1 MRSRHSYTAILLA
14 SSLLAACPALAQNS
28 GGAGQP
34 AAAGQDRVSFDIPA
48 GPAADALNRFSRQAG
63 IEIIYPFDAIA
74 GHSVVGVSGAM
85 SAREALGRLL
95 RGLPLAIA
103 SDNGRM
109 ITLRAST
116 RNAEAAGGAAV
127 GSDAASQI
135 IVTGARSALDKAVAA
150 ERAADNLTN
159 VVSSEDT
166 GQFADQNVA
175 ESLQRLPGVT
185 VNRSEG
191 EGRSVSV
198 RGLPSQFTA
207 VTIDGVRLGTS
218 NVDTASV
225 SLDSVSNEQLQQIEI
240 TKSVLP
246 SQDADTIGGA
256 INLRTLSAFSGKE
269 KLQLRVDG
277 YYGEVVDALGE
288 QVSANLTQRFFEDRL
303 GLGLSLA
310 YSRRPIEGT
319 ELEGDA
325 GLDAVTALEADD
337 PEFLR
342 HNEVI
347 QVTETG
353 ERTRW
358 NASANLEFRPSDGAE
373 IFLRGTYSRLRDDDL
388 SFQDIW
394 VIENSEDDKIL
405 EVRPGGGLFDDVENE
420 RRMFFQN
427 ITDQIYSLSTG
438 GSISSGGWDIGV
450 QADWSL
456 SRFSN
461 PNALRGRFR
470 AEELL
475 VDLDSDRDG
484 FTLAPAIGDDG
495 DGGDPFDPASYQ
507 FNQLLYVQEQRRDEI
522 WGARLDI
529 GRETGLLGQ
538 HGRIDLGARMRL
550 RSKSNDREEY
560 TGNPRSFG
568 VRQTMADADL
578 FDVAGPGYAGF
589 FPTRDAGYAMFM
601 DARDAL
607 LATNPAYQREDL
619 SASGD
624 YAVGEDV
631 FAGYAQLTISQ
642 TDRLRIITGLRVE
655 HTRADSQGFFT
666 EFDGSGRGPDG
677 VANSGEIV
685 DLGTVSSEY
694 TNWFP
699 GLHLRWEP
707 TDTVVVRG
715 SWNRGIQRPDFNDR
729 VNRMRVQFATDDP
742 DNRDMYAGNPYLDPM
757 MADSFDLSAA
767 WYPTKGTALQAALFY
782 KRITDF
788 FFDFSGDGS
797 DLAVLPLVLPDGVDG
812 NFESIETVLNGEKAK
827 VFGVELSWTQAYA
840 GLPGILSGLFTQTNV
855 TWANSES
862 TANVRA
868 GEVFALPGQ
877 RELVGNASLGWEDNG
892 LSLRVAANYRGKALV
907 VLAGNPEEDVFDRPT
922 VQVDFNL
929 RYDLTDRLRVYFDAA
944 NLNNARDIEYYRGES
959 GALFYTNAAFGRTF
973 KLGLRAEF

>member
-1 MRSRHSYTAILLA
+1 MRPHRVCSALLLA
-14 SSLLAACPALAQNS
+14 TTMLIAVPVLAQ
-28 GGAGQP
+28 P
-34 AAAGQDRVSFDIPA
+34 ASQGTAQQARARFDIPA
-48 GPAADALNRFSRQAG
+48 GPAAAALNQFSRQAG
-63 IEIIYPFDAIA
+63 VEIVYPYDAIA
-74 GHSVVGVSGAM
+74 SHSVGAVQGDM
-85 SAREALGRLL
+85 PVREALGRLL

-103 SDNGRM
+103 SDNGRV
-109 ITLRAST
+109 ITLRA
-116 RNAEAAGGAAV
+116 RRI
-127 GSDAASQI
+127 DAAAEPAAAAPTQI
-135 IVTGARSALDKAVAA
+135 VVTGPRSALDRALEA
-150 ERAADNLTN
+150 ERKADNLTN
-159 VVSSEDT
+159 VVSAEDV

-185 VNRSEG
+185 VGRSEG

-218 NVDTASV
+218 NGDTASV

-256 INLRTLSAFSGKE
+256 INLRTLSAFAGRE
-269 KLQLRVDG
+269 NVQIRVDG
-277 YYGEVVDALGE
+277 YYGEVVDKLGE
-288 QVSANLTQRFFEDRL
+288 QVSANLTRRFFEDRL
-303 GLGLSLA
+303 GLGVSLA
-310 YSRRPIEGT
+310 YSRRPIQGT
-319 ELEGDA
+319 EIEGDA
-325 GLDAVTALEADD
+325 GLDGVVALEGDG
-337 PEFLR
+337 PEYLR

-358 NASANLEFRPSDGAE
+358 NASANLEFRPTEGTE
-373 IFLRGTYSRLRDDDL
+373 LFLRGTYSRLRDNDL

-427 ITDQIYSLSTG
+427 ITDQISSLSTG
-438 GSISSGGWDIGV
+438 GSLSLGGWDVGV
-450 QADWSL
+450 QGDWSL

-484 FTLAPAIGDDG
+484 FNLTPSVGDDG
-495 DGGDPFDPASYQ
+495 DGGDPFDPGSYQ

-522 WGARLDI
+522 WGARLDL
-529 GRETGLLGQ
+529 GRDAGFLGA
-538 HGRIDLGARMRL
+538 HGRIDLGARARW
-550 RSKSNDREEY
+550 RTKSNDREEF
-560 TGNPRSFG
+560 TGNPRNFG
-568 VRQTMADADL
+568 VRRTMEDTDL
-578 FDVAGPGYAGF
+578 FDIAGPGYASF
-589 FPTRDAGYAMFM
+589 FPTADAGYALFLE
-601 DARDAL
+601 ARDAL

-624 YAVGEDV
+624 YSVGEDV

-642 TDRLRIITGLRVE
+642 TDSLRVVTGLRVE
-655 HTRADSQGFFT
+655 HTRSASQGYFT

-677 VANSGEIV
+677 AANSGEIR
-685 DLGTVSSEY
+685 DLGTITNEY

-707 TDTVVVRG
+707 AADVVVRG

-742 DNRDMYAGNPYLDPM
+742 DNRDLFAGNPYLDPLT
-757 MADSFDLSAA
+757 ADSFDASIA
-767 WYPTKGTALQAALFY
+767 WYPNRSTALQAAMFY
-782 KRITDF
+782 KRIDNF

-797 DLAVLPLVLPDGVDG
+797 DLPLLPLRLPDGVGTD
-812 NFESIETVLNGEKAK
+812 FESIETTLNGETAK
-827 VFGVELSWTQAYA
+827 VFGVELSWTQSFTS
-840 GLPGILSGLFTQTNV
+840 LPGLLSGLFTQTNV
-855 TWANSES
+855 TWADSES

-868 GEVFALPGQ
+868 DEVFALPGQ
-877 RELVGNASLGWEDNG
+877 RDLVGNASLGWEDDG
-892 LSLRVAANYRGKALV
+892 LSLRLSANYRGKALV
-907 VLAGNPEEDVFDRPT
+907 VLAGNAEEDVFDRPT

-929 RYDLTDRLRVYFDAA
+929 RYDLTDSLRLYFDAA
-944 NLNNARDIEYYRGES
+944 NLNNARDIEHYRGES
-959 GALFYTNAAFGRTF
+959 GGLFYTNAAFGRTF
-973 KLGLRAEF
+973 KLGLRAQF